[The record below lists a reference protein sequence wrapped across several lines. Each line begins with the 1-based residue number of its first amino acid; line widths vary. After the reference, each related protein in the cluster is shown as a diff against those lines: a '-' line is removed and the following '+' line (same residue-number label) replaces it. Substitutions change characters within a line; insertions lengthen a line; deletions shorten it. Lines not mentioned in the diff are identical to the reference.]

1 MGDQPSV
8 DEEVRATLRDGTPVV
23 LRPIRPEDKRLLV
36 DGFERLSEESR
47 LRRFMAPVKQLT
59 EKQLSYLTE
68 VDQVNHVA
76 WVVLLAEPPHTG
88 LGVGRYVRIPAEPDV
103 AESALTVVD
112 DYQGRG
118 LGTLLLGVLAAAAR
132 AGGIIRFR
140 AFVMEDNA
148 PVRTFMESLGAHPAF
163 DSPGVLR
170 LDIPVDPE
178 QLPDSPAGRVLKAVA
193 AGRAPVKAKL
203 HL

>member
-1 MGDQPSV
+1 MGGQSSAG
-8 DEEVRATLRDGTPVV
+8 EEVRATLRDGTPVV
-23 LRPIRPEDKRLLV
+23 LRPIRPEDKPLLV

-59 EKQLSYLTE
+59 EQQLAYLTE

-76 WVVLLAEPPHTG
+76 WVALLAEPPHTG
-88 LGVGRYVRIPAEPDV
+88 LGVGRYVRIPDEPDV

-112 DYQGRG
+112 ECQGRG

-132 AGGIIRFR
+132 AGGITRFR

-148 PVRTFMESLGAHPAF
+148 PVRSFMESLGAHPAF

-170 LDIPVDPE
+170 MDIPIDPE
-178 QLPDSPAGRVLKAVA
+178 HVPDSPAGRVLKAVA
-193 AGRAPVKAKL
+193 ARRVPVKAKL